1 MSEQSLGKRLE
12 AFEDARAFSCS
23 KPFSIRRKDPGVFF
37 SGSQCLKRDWDSG
50 MLPIAP
56 QASNGGSGGSS
67 KDCRLPILPVLSGSG
82 KLQLIKFTIFKWI
95 LFKFFSF
102 LIVLWRFMRCLFRFY
117 KMFWREGK

>member
-1 MSEQSLGKRLE
+1 MSEQSLEKRLE

-23 KPFSIRRKDPGVFF
+23 KPFSICRKDPGVFF
-37 SGSQCLKRDWDSG
+37 AFSPVLEEGLGFRCASHGSSGLQL
-50 MLPIAP
+50 
-56 QASNGGSGGSS
+56 GSGGSA

>member
-1 MSEQSLGKRLE
+1 MSSPSEKGWKL
-12 AFEDARAFSCS
+12 S
-23 KPFSIRRKDPGVFF
+23 KTPGPFLVQNRFPFAEKTLVSSSPFP
-37 SGSQCLKRDWDSG
+37 QCLKRDWDSG
-50 MLPIAP
+50 VLPMAP
-56 QASNGGSGGSS
+56 QASNGGSGGSA